1 MSIMSA
7 FPQNGRL
14 IPDSQVLSQWWQ
26 VVVPRVWCQAS
37 NQPAGDAPGDGSKQ
51 ISLKSLMCSE
61 SRPPPT

>member
-14 IPDSQVLSQWWQ
+14 IPDSQFFFTV